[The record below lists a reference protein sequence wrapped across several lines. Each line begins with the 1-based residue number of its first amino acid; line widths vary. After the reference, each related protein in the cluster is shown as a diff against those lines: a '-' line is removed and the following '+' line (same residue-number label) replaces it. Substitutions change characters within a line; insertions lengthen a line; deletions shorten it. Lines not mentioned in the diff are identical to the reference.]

1 MLAFHVL
8 RKYWNLIPFL
18 KKKGGGV
25 EFYDELLFHNLSYV
39 IRSLTAPPFLS
50 HLFCLAKREG
60 NYQYHPFL

>member
-18 KKKGGGV
+18 KKKGGV

-39 IRSLTAPPFLS
+39 I
-50 HLFCLAKREG
+50 
-60 NYQYHPFL
+60 

>member
-39 IRSLTAPPFLS
+39 I
-50 HLFCLAKREG
+50 
-60 NYQYHPFL
+60 

>member
-18 KKKGGGV
+18 KKKEGV
-25 EFYDELLFHNLSYV
+25 KFYDELLFHNLSYV

-50 HLFCLAKREG
+50 RLSCSAKSEG

>member
-18 KKKGGGV
+18 KKKGV

-39 IRSLTAPPFLS
+39 I
-50 HLFCLAKREG
+50 
-60 NYQYHPFL
+60 

>member
-18 KKKGGGV
+18 KNKVEGV

-39 IRSLTAPPFLS
+39 I
-50 HLFCLAKREG
+50 
-60 NYQYHPFL
+60 